1 MPDTDDRLSNLQKPD
16 TTDDNGST
24 RSRAGVTSVAPDAT
38 RSQAQNGH
46 ATSSSRSKLGF
57 TVGDPP
63 SLEPK
68 MSPTEVLSLVLII
81 PVLIVGMGFLAL
93 AVWLQS
99 QFGEHWYVLFLR
111 EAGAVLMV
119 VGVLHLIYE
128 LVIHKMLHNDIISLG
143 KTVVKLQ
150 RTVSIV
156 GGAIESGLAAVYSS
170 RDEVNRAILEE
181 MEQMKPKDTLKIL
194 GISLGAFLCPH
205 GALHGAFRNL
215 LERKDI
221 TIEALILD
229 ADSTAAIERAE
240 MEEPRFFA
248 RARGQ
253 DKRVAYETTRCH
265 NELKTATDFAQDLAD
280 RCFYRDS
287 MGAKV
292 EESFE
297 DAPNEPPVNAKF
309 EYRVYSSAPLCYL
322 VIFQDYM
329 FLESYHNAG
338 RGGEAPVLKIGRLS
352 GESHHATSLF
362 RIYENHF
369 RVMRKFSRDRAL
381 DLHKARTAGEAHPQF
396 TR

>member
-1 MPDTDDRLSNLQKPD
+1 MS
-16 TTDDNGST
+16 ST
-24 RSRAGVTSVAPDAT
+24 E
-38 RSQAQNGH
+38 
-46 ATSSSRSKLGF
+46 L
-57 TVGDPP
+57 
-63 SLEPK
+63 
-68 MSPTEVLSLVLII
+68 LSLVLVI
-81 PVLIVGMGFLAL
+81 PILVVGMGFLAL
-93 AVWLQS
+93 GVWLKTEY
-99 QFGEHWYVLFLR
+99 GEHWYVLFIR

-128 LVIHKMLHNDIISLG
+128 LVIHKVLHKDIISLG

-170 RDEVNRAILEE
+170 RDEVNKAILEE
-181 MEQMKPKDTLKIL
+181 MEQMKPKETLKIL

-205 GALHGAFRNL
+205 GALHGAFRKL

-229 ADSTAAIERAE
+229 ADSIAAIERAE

-248 RARGQ
+248 RAQ
-253 DKRVAYETTRCH
+253 TQEKRIAYQTTRCH

-280 RCFYRDS
+280 RCYYRDALD
-287 MGAKV
+287 GKV
-292 EESFE
+292 EDNFE

-369 RVMRKFSRDRAL
+369 KVMRRFSRDRAS
-381 DLHKARTAGEAHPQF
+381 DLHRTRMTSPVQSQF
-396 TR
+396 MR